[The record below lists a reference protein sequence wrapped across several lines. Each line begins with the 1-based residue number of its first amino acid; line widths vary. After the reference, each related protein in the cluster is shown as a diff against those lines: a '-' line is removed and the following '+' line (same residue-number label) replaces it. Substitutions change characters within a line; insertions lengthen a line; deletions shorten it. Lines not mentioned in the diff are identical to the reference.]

1 MNIFRGQIEG
11 KQTFPYPNVL
21 TEEQRETLQMLVD
34 PTSKFF
40 AVRLRFMNN
49 LWARYYNAIHNV
61 IYRR

>member
-49 LWARYYNAIHNV
+49 DE
-61 IYRR
+61 